1 VVARVELEVLPR
13 PPVLASR
20 RPRTTAGHSGPETES
35 AGWSLPGKPR
45 GKMKGMV
52 KKIFRLSPLT
62 LSLAITAIIIAAY
75 LFGFTY
81 SEIMELK
88 ARDLRFTVRGKIRP
102 GPEVVLAVIDEKS
115 LDEIGRWPWPRAR
128 IAEVIRILDEDG
140 AKVVGFD
147 VGFVEPDQ
155 NSSLKLIQRLE
166 ERMSQERV
174 SNPAVNK
181 LLEKEYSEADN
192 DKILADTIKNA
203 RMPVVLGYFLRIE
216 RDQTTAYVTEE
227 DVQNNIDRLHDANY
241 PFVRLS
247 DPSIDLEK
255 AGFPK
260 AFMPVANIKLI
271 GDAAASSGYMNM
283 FQDIDGTVRWIPMII
298 TIKDKQYLPLSLQ
311 TLRFALG
318 GGENASL
325 FVSRVGA
332 ERIDVGPY
340 HLPTDE
346 MGRFLVNYRGPAHT
360 FPHVSMADIL
370 ARRFKPGTF
379 KDKIVLA
386 GATAVGIYDLR
397 TTPFATDYP
406 GLEVHANVIDN
417 ILRQDFLTRPN
428 WAAIFDLG
436 AMLLVALLLGL
447 VLPRL
452 SAFLGLTFGLSVLA
466 AETGVNY
473 LFFLKGV
480 WLNIV
485 FPTLTVGLVYTGI
498 TVFRY
503 VTEER
508 EKRKIKGAFQTYVHP
523 SVVNEMLKDPS
534 RLKLGGEKKML
545 TVLFSDIKGFTSIS
559 EKMDPE
565 ELVNFL
571 NEYLTAMT
579 NLVFKYDGLLDK
591 YIGDAVMAVYG
602 TPLEVPN
609 HPLQACRTGLDMQAK
624 LAELREV
631 WTKRDATLP
640 KMEVRVGINTG
651 IMIAGNIGSET
662 RFDYTV
668 IGDNVNLGSRL
679 EGINKEYDTSIV
691 ISETTYEQV
700 KEEMVC
706 RELDLVAVKG
716 KVQPVR
722 IYELVGR
729 VTEVPQERH
738 QLIQAFSQGL
748 RAYQVQDWERA
759 RKAFAQVDA
768 HFPEDGPTQIFME
781 RVDELRKNPPPKDW
795 NGVYVMTTK

>member
-1 VVARVELEVLPR
+1 
-13 PPVLASR
+13 
-20 RPRTTAGHSGPETES
+20 
-35 AGWSLPGKPR
+35 
-45 GKMKGMV
+45 MI
-52 KKIFRLSPLT
+52 KKIFRLGPLT
-62 LSLAITAIIIAAY
+62 LSLALTVILITAY

-81 SEIMELK
+81 FEVMELK
-88 ARDLRFTVRGKIRP
+88 ARDLRFNIRGKIQP
-102 GPEVVLAVIDEKS
+102 GSEVVLAVVDEKA
-115 LDEIGRWPWPRAR
+115 LDEVGRWPWPRAK
-128 IAEVIRILDEDG
+128 IADVIRILDENG
-140 AKVVGFD
+140 AKVLGFD
-147 VGFVEPDQ
+147 IGFVEPDQ
-155 NSSLKLIQRLE
+155 NTSLKLIQRLE
-166 ERMSQERV
+166 EHMRQAGV
-174 SNPAVNK
+174 KNPAVNK
-181 LLEKEYSEADN
+181 FLQKEYGEADN
-192 DKILADTIKNA
+192 DQILADTIQKA
-203 RMPVVLGYFLRIE
+203 RMSVVLGYFLRIQ
-216 RDQTTAYVTEE
+216 RDATTAHVTEE
-227 DVQNNIDRLHDANY
+227 DVQENIDRLHNASY
-241 PFVRLS
+241 SFVRLS
-247 DPSIDLEK
+247 DSSVNLEK
-255 AGFPK
+255 VGFPK
-260 AFMPVANIKLI
+260 AFMPVANIKVI

-283 FQDIDGTVRWIPMII
+283 FQDVDGVVRWIPMVI
-298 TIKDKQYLPLSLQ
+298 TIEDKQYLPLSLQ
-311 TLRFALG
+311 TLRFAV
-318 GGENASL
+318 GGESAAL
-325 FVSRVGA
+325 YVSRVGS
-332 ERIDVGPY
+332 ERIDIGPH

-370 ARRFKPGTF
+370 AKRFEPGAF
-379 KDKIVLA
+379 KDKIILA

-428 WAAIFDLG
+428 WAAVFDLG
-436 AMLLVALLLGL
+436 AMLLVAIILGV

-452 SAFLGLTFGLSVLA
+452 TAVLGLFFGVLVLA
-466 AETGVNY
+466 AEFGVNY
-473 LFFLKGV
+473 VFFLKGT

-485 FPTLTVGLVYTGI
+485 FPTLGVILVYTGI

-523 SVVNEMLKDPS
+523 SVVNEMLRDPE

-579 NLVFKYDGLLDK
+579 NLVFQYDGLLDK

-602 TPLEVPN
+602 APLDLPN
-609 HPLQACRTGLDMQAK
+609 HALQACRTGLDMQTK
-624 LAELREV
+624 LAKMREV
-631 WTKRDATLP
+631 WTQRDASLP

-679 EGINKEYDTSIV
+679 EGINKEYGTNIT

-700 KEEMVC
+700 REEMVC

-716 KVQPVR
+716 KLQPVR

-729 VTEVPQERH
+729 VGEVSEEQR
-738 QLIQAFSQGL
+738 QLIQGFTQGL
-748 RAYQVQDWERA
+748 KAYQAQDWVRA
-759 RKAFAQVDA
+759 RKIFAQVDA
-768 HFPEDGPTQIFME
+768 HFPEDGPTQVFME
-781 RVDELRKNPPPKDW
+781 RTDELRKNPPPKDW

>member
-1 VVARVELEVLPR
+1 
-13 PPVLASR
+13 
-20 RPRTTAGHSGPETES
+20 
-35 AGWSLPGKPR
+35 
-45 GKMKGMV
+45 MKGMV

-62 LSLAITAIIIAAY
+62 LSLAITAILIAVY
-75 LFGFTY
+75 LFGPTY
-81 SEIMELK
+81 SEVMEYK
-88 ARDLRFTVRGKIRP
+88 ARDLRFNIRGKIKP
-102 GPEVVLAVIDEKS
+102 GPEVVLAVVDEKA
-115 LDEIGRWPWPRAR
+115 LDEVGRWPWPRAK
-128 IAEVIRILDEDG
+128 IADVIRILDEDG
-140 AKVVGFD
+140 AKVLGFD
-147 VGFVEPDQ
+147 IGFLEPDE
-155 NSSLKLIQRLE
+155 NTNLKLIKRLE
-166 ERMSQERV
+166 EKMHQSGAV
-174 SNPAVNK
+174 NPAIK
-181 LLEKEYSEADN
+181 SLLEKEYSEADN
-192 DKILADTIKNA
+192 DQILADTIKKA
-203 RMPVVLGYFLRIE
+203 RMPVVLGYFLRIQ

-227 DVQNNIDRLHDANY
+227 DVQNNIDRLRNANY
-241 PFVRLS
+241 SFVRPP
-247 DPSIDLEK
+247 DQDQSIDLKK

-260 AFMPVANIKLI
+260 AFMPVANIKLLE
-271 GDAAASSGYMNM
+271 DAASASGYFNM
-283 FQDIDGTVRWIPMII
+283 FPDIDGVVRWIPMVI
-298 TIKDKQYLPLSLQ
+298 TIKDNQYLPLSLQ

-318 GGENASL
+318 REENVSL
-325 FVSRVGA
+325 CVSQVATDRVGA
-332 ERIDVGPY
+332 ERIDLGPY

-360 FPHVSMADIL
+360 FLHVSMADIL

-406 GLEVHANVIDN
+406 GLEVHATVIDN
-417 ILRQDFLTRPN
+417 ILHQDFLSRPN
-428 WAAIFDLG
+428 WANLFDLG
-436 AMLLVALLLGL
+436 AMLLVAILLGL

-452 SAFLGLTFGLSVLA
+452 SAVLGLAFGVLVLS
-466 AETGVNY
+466 AEVGFNY
-473 LFFLKGV
+473 VFFLKGV

-485 FPTLTVGLVYTGI
+485 FPTLTVGFVYTGI

-602 TPLEVPN
+602 TPLELPN
-609 HPLQACRTGLDMQAK
+609 HPLLACRTGLDMQAK
-624 LAELREV
+624 LHELREV
-631 WTKRDATLP
+631 WAQRDASLP

-651 IMIAGNIGSET
+651 IMVAGNIGSET

-679 EGINKEYDTSIV
+679 EGINKEYGTNIV

-700 KEEMVC
+700 KEEMIC

-781 RVDELRKNPPPKDW
+781 RIDELRKNPPPKDW

>member
-1 VVARVELEVLPR
+1 
-13 PPVLASR
+13 
-20 RPRTTAGHSGPETES
+20 
-35 AGWSLPGKPR
+35 
-45 GKMKGMV
+45 MKAMV
-52 KKIFRLSPLT
+52 KKIFRVSPLT
-62 LSLAITAIIIAAY
+62 LSLALTAILIAAY

-88 ARDLRFTVRGKIRP
+88 ARDLRFNVRGKIKP
-102 GPEVVLAVIDEKS
+102 GPEVVLAVVDEKS

-128 IAEVIRILDEDG
+128 IAEVVRILDEAG

-147 VGFVEPDQ
+147 IGFVEPDQ

-166 ERMSQERV
+166 EKMQQTGV
-174 SNPAVNK
+174 SSPAVK
-181 LLEKEYSEADN
+181 QFLEKEYSEADN
-192 DKILADTIKNA
+192 DKILADTIKSV

-216 RDQTTAYVTEE
+216 RGQDTAHVTEE
-227 DVQNNIDRLHDANY
+227 DVRNNIDRLHDANY

-247 DPSIDLEK
+247 DPSIDPDK
-255 AGFPK
+255 AAFPR
-260 AFMPVANIKLI
+260 AFMPVANIKLL

-283 FQDIDGTVRWIPMII
+283 FQDIDGTVRWIPMVI
-298 TIKDKQYLPLSLQ
+298 TIEDKQYLPLSLQ

-318 GGENASL
+318 EESVSL

-332 ERIDVGPY
+332 ERIELGPY
-340 HLPTDE
+340 RLPTDE
-346 MGRFLVNYRGPAHT
+346 MGRFLVNYRGPART

-370 ARRFKPGTF
+370 ARRFEPGTF

-417 ILRQDFLTRPN
+417 VLRQDFLTRPN

-447 VLPRL
+447 VLPKL
-452 SAFLGLTFGLSVLA
+452 TAFLGLAFGLSVLG
-466 AETGVNY
+466 AEAGVNY
-473 LFFLKGV
+473 LFFVKGV

-523 SVVNEMLKDPS
+523 SVVNEMLKDPA

-559 EKMDPE
+559 EKLDPE
-565 ELVNFL
+565 ALVNFL

-579 NLVFKYDGLLDK
+579 NLVFQYDGLLDK

-602 TPLEVPN
+602 TPLELPN
-609 HPLQACRTGLDMQAK
+609 HPLLACRTGLDMQAK
-624 LAELREV
+624 LAELRET
-631 WTKRDATLP
+631 WARRDASLP

-651 IMIAGNIGSET
+651 IMVAGNIGSET

-668 IGDNVNLGSRL
+668 IGDEVNLGSRL
-679 EGINKEYDTSIV
+679 EGINKEYGTSIV
-691 ISETTYEQV
+691 ISETTYGQV
-700 KEEMVC
+700 KDEMVC

-716 KVQPVR
+716 KAQPVR

-729 VTEVPQERH
+729 ATEVPEERR

-748 RAYQVQDWERA
+748 KAYQVQDWERA
-759 RKAFAQVDA
+759 RKVFGQVDA
-768 HFPEDGPTQIFME
+768 HFPGDGPTQVFVD
-781 RVDELRKNPPPKDW
+781 RVDALKKNPPPKDW
-795 NGVYVMTTK
+795 NGVFVMTTK